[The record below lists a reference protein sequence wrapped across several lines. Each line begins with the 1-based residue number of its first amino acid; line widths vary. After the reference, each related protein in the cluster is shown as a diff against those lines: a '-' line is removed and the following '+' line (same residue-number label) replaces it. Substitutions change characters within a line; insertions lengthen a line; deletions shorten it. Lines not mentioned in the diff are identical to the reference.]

1 MNKAISA
8 ALLTLTFT
16 TAAAADDLTGRAVIG
31 GGLGGALGAFV
42 GSELG
47 GRSGAIVGGAIGG
60 ATGTAIATQGYER
73 RRVVRV
79 REVRPVVVERYYD
92 YDDDDYY
99 ERGYRHHHHRDT
111 GYFCPPGQAKKGRC

>member
-1 MNKAISA
+1 MNRAIA
-8 ALLTLTFT
+8 TALLTLTLT

-47 GRSGAIVGGAIGG
+47 GRSGAIVGSAIGG

-73 RRVVRV
+73 RRAVRV
-79 REVRPVVVERYYD
+79 REVHPAVVERYYD
-92 YDDDDYY
+92 FDDDYDY
-99 ERGYRHHHHRDT
+99 GHRHYHHHHP